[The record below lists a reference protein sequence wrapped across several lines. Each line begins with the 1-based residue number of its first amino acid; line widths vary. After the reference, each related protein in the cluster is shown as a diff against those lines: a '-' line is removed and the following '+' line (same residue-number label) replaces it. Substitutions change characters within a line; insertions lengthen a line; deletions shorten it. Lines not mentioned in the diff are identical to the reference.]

1 MPWMMTTMPLK
12 TRTGPS
18 ESFLMEAP
26 SLYFFQAPLLSPL
39 LWPLS
44 FSLCFCV
51 AFSTSHFNT
60 AGCCIIF
67 GDCLALLCF
76 SVFTLLGRR
85 LQENS
90 SKAMIVIA
98 MGMVVLAL
106 SSAPPLPS
114 HTNVSVVPCLALRAI
129 FVPSLKTGARGGGVV

>member
-18 ESFLMEAP
+18 ESFLMD
-26 SLYFFQAPLLSPL
+26 FFQAPLLSPL

-98 MGMVVLAL
+98 MGMVVLATLLCTSPALTYQCLCRAL
-106 SSAPPLPS
+106 SGFEGYF
-114 HTNVSVVPCLALRAI
+114 RA
-129 FVPSLKTGARGGGVV
+129 